1 MPRNPFLNSVLDINQ
16 EDLQANEHAQLGV
29 QANETFVLHADE
41 GGALGLGGEQ
51 VAFAKKE
58 FGSTRPQMNADLERH
73 ADLIK
78 VVQDLEEKV
87 RAGQTGVAQAR
98 KDLLRD
104 QGFLDR
110 LGERTAANAE
120 DYDSLAKD
128 VRDGNA
134 KIAALQQQAAEAAWT
149 LEELKAGRI
158 AGVQMEGLD
167 REVVQAMN
175 TQKAKEAD
183 LKLAKETGGLFNNA
197 DYETNPDLGGDRN
210 LLTRAVASTAVDR
223 LLDTHV
229 LAEEKFGMDEQGN
242 VLGVSVQADGAGVK
256 GDYRG
261 EDGVKRE
268 CYLDARYD
276 NAKIQKGLSD
286 LEVVDYITGQV
297 DRHCGNIFVEPAS
310 GKVTGI
316 DNDMAFPE
324 KDRSLMAA
332 EREFKGTESLPR
344 IIDRST
350 ADKIMAVRPEDL
362 RETLKGVTKPRT
374 GETLSDAEI
383 DGAVQRLEQLQAAI
397 RDPQSVQRPDWESKP
412 NPDLSAADK
421 SRLAEL
427 PPFQVVDQFT
437 PDTYAQAMDY
447 QNLRF
452 KAATGTTLGESNN
465 PTDLGTFNRTS
476 YLGAIEAQKRQIT
489 VNAASMGDQFGVRPP
504 DTARAAAR
512 NVGEGT
518 YNKVAAERFDT
529 LLNQARQGMRD
540 DPSKIGHSAQAQEV
554 RRLNGDIAALEK
566 KVAEYEKREQKP
578 SLGDRLRGLRGD
590 GTQEELQ
597 KKKEAAL
604 ESLKEKNAALEKV
617 LDKAVE
623 PLVPDIIKA
632 AEHEGNLARNAVMA
646 QEKPEVAE
654 SVRDTLK
661 RTQAGKVS
669 HHDAELPGPRQ
680 GQGAAARKGGHS
692 AG

>member
-1 MPRNPFLNSVLDINQ
+1 MPRNPFLNNVLDINQ

-29 QANETFVLHADE
+29 QANETFVLHAAE
-41 GGALGLGGEQ
+41 GAALGLGGEQ

-58 FGSTRPQMNADLERH
+58 FGSSRPQINADMERH
-73 ADLIK
+73 AELIK
-78 VVQDLEEKV
+78 VVQGLEDKIQ
-87 RAGQTGVAQAR
+87 AGQAGVNQAQ
-98 KDLLRD
+98 KELTRD
-104 QGFLDR
+104 QELLKR
-110 LGERTAANAE
+110 LGERTEANAE
-120 DYDSLAKD
+120 AFDELTKD
-128 VRDGNA
+128 IQNGNA
-134 KIAALQQQAAEAAWT
+134 KIAALQREAAEAAWT
-149 LEELKAGRI
+149 LEELKAGRM
-158 AGVQMEGLD
+158 AGEQVEGLD
-167 REVVQAMN
+167 REVAQAIN
-175 TQKAKEAD
+175 VQKARDAD
-183 LKLAKETGGLFNNA
+183 LKLARETGGLFNNGE
-197 DYETNPDLGGDRN
+197 YESNPDLGGDRN

-256 GDYRG
+256 GDYRA

-276 NAKIQKGLSD
+276 DAKIQKGLSD

-297 DRHCGNIFVEPAS
+297 DRHCGNIFVDPAS

-324 KDRSLMAA
+324 KDRALMSA
-332 EREFKGTESLPR
+332 EREFKGTENMPR

-350 ADKIMAVRPEDL
+350 ADKIMAIKPEDL
-362 RETLKGVTKPRT
+362 RESLKGVTKPRT

-383 DGAVQRLEQLQAAI
+383 DGAVRRLEQLQAAI

-412 NPDLSAADK
+412 NPNLSADDK
-421 SRLAEL
+421 ARLEEL

-437 PDTYAQAMDY
+437 PDTHAQAMDY

-452 KAATGTTLGESNN
+452 KAATGTTIGESNN

-489 VNAASMGDQFGVRPP
+489 INAASMGDQFGVRPP
-504 DTARAAAR
+504 GSVQAAAR
-512 NVGEGT
+512 DVGEGT
-518 YNKVAAERFDT
+518 FNKVAAERFDT
-529 LLNQARQGMRD
+529 LLNHARQGMRD
-540 DPSKIGHSAQAQEV
+540 DPSKIGHSARAQEV
-554 RRLNGDIAALEK
+554 RQINGDIAALEK
-566 KVAEYEKREQKP
+566 KIAEYEKRGQKP
-578 SLGDRLRGLRGD
+578 TLGDRLRGMRGD

-604 ESLKEKNAALEKV
+604 ESLKEKNAALDKV

>member
-1 MPRNPFLNSVLDINQ
+1 MPRNPFLNNVLDIDQ

-29 QANETFVLHADE
+29 QANETFVLHADD
-41 GGALGLGGEQ
+41 GAALGLGGEQ

-58 FGSTRPQMNADLERH
+58 FGSSRPQLKADMERD
-73 ADLIK
+73 ANLIK
-78 VVQDLEEKV
+78 VVKDLENKV
-87 RAGQTGVAQAR
+87 RAGQTGVAQAQ
-98 KDLLRD
+98 KDLARD
-104 QGFLDR
+104 QGLLDR
-110 LGERTAANAE
+110 LGERTEANAAN
-120 DYDSLAKD
+120 YDALAKD
-128 VRDGNA
+128 VQDGQA
-134 KIAALQQQAAEAAWT
+134 KIAALQNQAEEAAFV
-149 LEELKAGRI
+149 LAELRAGRM
-158 AGVQMEGLD
+158 AGEQMEGLD

-175 TQKAKEAD
+175 TQKAWDAD
-183 LKLAKETGGLFNNA
+183 MKLAKETGGLYNSA
-197 DYETNPDLGGDRN
+197 EYETNPDLGGDRN

-229 LAEEKFGMDEQGN
+229 LAEEKFGMDGQGN
-242 VLGVSVQADGAGVK
+242 VLGVSVQADGVGVK
-256 GDYRG
+256 GDYRAD
-261 EDGVKRE
+261 DGIKRE
-268 CYLDARYD
+268 CYLDAQYD

-297 DRHCGNIFVEPAS
+297 DRHCGNIFVEPGS

-350 ADKIMAVRPEDL
+350 ADKIMAVKPEEL

-383 DGAVQRLEQLQAAI
+383 EGAVQRLEQLQAAI
-397 RDPQSVQRPDWESKP
+397 RDPESVQRPAWESRP
-412 NPDLSAADK
+412 NPDLSADDK
-421 SRLAEL
+421 ARLAEL

-437 PDTYAQAMDY
+437 PDTYAEAMDY

-452 KAATGTTLGESNN
+452 KAATGTTIGESNN

-489 VNAASMGDQFGVRPP
+489 VNAATMGDQFGVRPP
-504 DTARAAAR
+504 GTAQAAAR
-512 NVGEGT
+512 NVAEGT

-529 LLNQARQGMRD
+529 LLKQARQGLKD
-540 DPSKIGHSAQAQEV
+540 DPSQIGHTAQAQQV
-554 RRLNGDIAALEK
+554 RQLNGDIAALEK
-566 KVAEYEKREQKP
+566 KLAEYEKREQKP
-578 SLGDRLRGLRGD
+578 TLGDRLRGLRGD
-590 GTQEELQ
+590 GIQEELQ

-604 ESLKEKNAALEKV
+604 ESLKEKQAELDKV

-623 PLVPDIIKA
+623 PMVSSIIDA
-632 AEHEGNLARNAVMA
+632 ARHEGDLARNAVIA
-646 QEKPEVAE
+646 QEMPTATE

-669 HHDAELPGPRQ
+669 HHDADLPGPRA
-680 GQGAAARKGGHS
+680 GQGAAARRGGPS